1 MPLINPTPRHLRRAF
16 TLIELLTVIAIIG
29 ILAAIIIPVVGKVR
43 DSARKTQCVS
53 NLRQI
58 GSSMRLYA
66 NENRGNFPP
75 MSPPLAGGGTG
86 TWVDAI
92 FPYLA
97 TRAPNALGAVP
108 SGALLGTVF
117 ICPKGTDPSPNN
129 NTYGYNEGLPRQG
142 AAFDTQPKTI
152 NTVDSPGQTMLALD
166 YNQRRFQLTYNNK
179 ISASATRHDGT
190 LNLVFVDGHVGSMT
204 ESAFSTIYLAGQ
216 NDTKFRSLFLG
227 R

>member
-1 MPLINPTPRHLRRAF
+1 MPLVNSTHRHLRSAF
-16 TLIELLTVIAIIG
+16 TLVELLTVIAIVG

-43 DSARKTQCVS
+43 DSARKTECVS

-58 GSSMRLYA
+58 GTSMRLYA

-75 MSPPLAGGGTG
+75 MTPPLAGGGTG

-97 TRAPNALGAVP
+97 TRSSSAQGAVA
-108 SGALLGTVF
+108 SGDLLSTVF

-129 NTYGYNEGLPRQG
+129 NTYGYNEGLPPQG

-152 NTVDSPGQTMLALD
+152 NAVVSPGQTMLAVD
-166 YNQRRFQLTYNNK
+166 YNQRRFQLTNNNK
-179 ISASATRHDGT
+179 ISASAMRHDGT
-190 LNLVFVDGHVGSMT
+190 LNLVFVDGHVGNMT
-204 ESAFSTIYLAGQ
+204 ESAFSTVYLAGQ
-216 NDTKFRSLFLG
+216 NDTKYRSLFLG